1 MICTK
6 SSLTFAFYFKL
17 VANFQLK
24 FEPGNI
30 INEYALPLHEKGDT
44 EERWVSSY
52 IIVAVD
58 REVSEDNLTCV
69 CIFDLDEED
78 DHSPGLTIH
87 LDFGQFCERA
97 IKWRETQIAV

>member
-1 MICTK
+1 M
-6 SSLTFAFYFKL
+6 
-17 VANFQLK
+17 K

-30 INEYALPLHEKGDT
+30 INEYALPLYEKGDT

-87 LDFGQFCERA
+87 LDFGTVLSPRYQFCERA